1 MTSQAGSP
9 GRALR
14 RAQGLCWQVLGRRL
28 GRLPSV
34 PRPVTGL
41 GEQLAASGHLLDEQ
55 TLSVGLE
62 VPSQQMDLDR
72 RIQMRGLGLVQTTD
86 TSGRSR

>member
-1 MTSQAGSP
+1 MASQAGSP
-9 GRALR
+9 GRALW
-14 RAQGLCWQVLGRRL
+14 RAQVLCWQVLGRRL
-28 GRLPSV
+28 GWLPSV

-55 TLSVGLE
+55 MLYVGLE

-72 RIQMRGLGLVQTTD
+72 RI
-86 TSGRSR
+86 

>member
-9 GRALR
+9 GRALW
-14 RAQGLCWQVLGRRL
+14 RAQGPCWQVLGRRL
-28 GRLPSV
+28 GRLPGV

-55 TLSVGLE
+55 MLSVGLE